1 MNTLNLLNENEKAM
15 IAAGEIYW
23 AYKNRNQKLFFV
35 PGSSYEYTTYQG
47 AFDAARRNGIKTRLV
62 KRSTINAAR
71 AAALAEHVGNL
82 MAQGQSLITN
92 FFEVSGV

>member
-15 IAAGEIYW
+15 IAAGVIYW
-23 AYKNRNQKLFFV
+23 AYNEKRQKRYFV
-35 PGSSYEYTTYQG
+35 PGSSYEYTTYEG
-47 AFDAARRNGIKTRLV
+47 ARGAAIRNGIIPRMARRLN
-62 KRSTINAAR
+62 INAAR

-82 MAQGQSLITN
+82 RAQGQSLITN